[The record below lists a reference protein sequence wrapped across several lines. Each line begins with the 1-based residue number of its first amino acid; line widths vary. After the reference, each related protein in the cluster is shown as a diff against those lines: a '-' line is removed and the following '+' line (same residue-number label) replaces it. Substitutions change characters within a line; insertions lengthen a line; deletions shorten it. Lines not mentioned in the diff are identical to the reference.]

1 MPKQTTLYR
10 YLTGPDDASF
20 CHRVSEALSR
30 GWVLESPMMS
40 GHHGL
45 TSESVSQ
52 TCRLEYDVAP
62 KTASHFSASCSGPP
76 TLTYDEKAGRVIC
89 GQAIIK
95 DVDRAY
101 EPGLDLSQQ

>member
-30 GWVLESPMMS
+30 GWILY
-40 GHHGL
+40 GH
-45 TSESVSQ
+45 
-52 TCRLEYDVAP
+52 
-62 KTASHFSASCSGPP
+62 P
-76 TLTYDEKAGRVIC
+76 TLTYDQKLGRVTC

-95 DVDRAY
+95 DVDRTY
-101 EPGLDLSQQ
+101 EPGLDLSKE

>member
-30 GWVLESPMMS
+30 GWILY
-40 GHHGL
+40 GH
-45 TSESVSQ
+45 
-52 TCRLEYDVAP
+52 
-62 KTASHFSASCSGPP
+62 P
-76 TLTYDEKAGRVIC
+76 TLSYDEKSGRVIC

-101 EPGLDLSQQ
+101 EPGLDLSQE